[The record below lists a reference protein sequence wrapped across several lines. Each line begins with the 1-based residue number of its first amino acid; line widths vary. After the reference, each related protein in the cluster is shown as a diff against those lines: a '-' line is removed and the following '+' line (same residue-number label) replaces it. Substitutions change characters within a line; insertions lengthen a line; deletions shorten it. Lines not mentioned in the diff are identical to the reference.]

1 MSSAHVITVVSKGI
15 KITPQRTYN
24 GVNYR
29 LG

>member
-1 MSSAHVITVVSKGI
+1 MSSAHVITVVSEGI
-15 KITPQRTYN
+15 KITPKRTYN